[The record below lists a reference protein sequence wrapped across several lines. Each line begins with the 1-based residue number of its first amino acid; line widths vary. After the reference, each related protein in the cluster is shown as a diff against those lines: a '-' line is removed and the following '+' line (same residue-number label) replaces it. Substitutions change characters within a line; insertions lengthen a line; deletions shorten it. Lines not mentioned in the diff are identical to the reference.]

1 MSSHGL
7 TRLFTAIGSMI
18 LTVMLLSCTS
28 KEPAPPLDEG
38 VQAGAVALKCY
49 KALYI
54 ENRAETFLRGHAFS
68 GSLSDDHRQQLLQ
81 LYNQHVMKV
90 NRQHGGVTRIEFSRA
105 ERDTALN
112 VMQVFLKMNF
122 ADATDEE
129 VVVPMVLADDKWY
142 MK

>member
-1 MSSHGL
+1 MSSHGP
-7 TRLFTAIGSMI
+7 TRLFTAISSMI
-18 LTVMLLSCTS
+18 LTIVLLSCTG
-28 KEPAPPLDEG
+28 KEPAALDEG

-54 ENRAETFLRGHAFS
+54 ENHAETFLWGHAS
-68 GSLSDDHRQQLLQ
+68 TGSLSEEHRQQLLQ
-81 LYNQHVMKV
+81 LYSQHVLKV

-112 VMQVFLKMNF
+112 VMQVFLKMSF
-122 ADATDEE
+122 GDATDEE
-129 VVVPMVLADDKWY
+129 VIVPMVLTNDKWY